1 MRFPIPSRLSKSLR
15 SFASRYRHNSH
26 AVLGLGIFVF
36 TLLVSIFAPQIS
48 TFDPEKIDIP
58 KRLLPP
64 DGTHFLG
71 TDKLGRDI
79 FSRMVWG
86 TRVSMLIG
94 FIASGLATLI
104 GLTIGVVAGYFGGRT
119 DWILMRFVDMILSI
133 PTFFLVLLASSLF
146 GSNIYSVMV
155 FIGLTL
161 WPSIARI
168 IRGMFLSF
176 KERPFVD
183 AATASGAKDFHISV
197 IEILPNAIYPAIV
210 QFSFLVG
217 TAILI
222 EAGLSFLGLGD
233 PNVISWGWMLNDAL
247 QTINIAWWSSTFPG
261 LAITLVIISFNMIG
275 DGLNDALNPK
285 LKEG

>member
-1 MRFPIPSRLSKSLR
+1 MSSKIILRIFKKVR
-15 SFASRYRHNSH
+15 SFGGRYRHNRH
-26 AVLGLGIFVF
+26 AVIGLGIFLL
-36 TLLVSIFAPQIS
+36 TLTVAIFAPQIS
-48 TFDPEKIDIP
+48 PFNPEKIDIP
-58 KRLLPP
+58 NRLLPP
-64 DGTHFLG
+64 SDTYFLG
-71 TDKLGRDI
+71 TDKLGRDV
-79 FSRMVWG
+79 FSRLVWG

-94 FIASGLATLI
+94 FIASGVATLI
-104 GLTIGVVAGYFGGRT
+104 GITIGVISGYFGGKT
-119 DWILMRFVDMILSI
+119 DWILMRFVDMVLSI
-133 PTFFLVLLASSLF
+133 PTFFLVLLAASLF

-261 LAITLVIISFNMIG
+261 IAITTVIISFNMIG

>member
-1 MRFPIPSRLSKSLR
+1 MSSPIPSRLSKSLR

-247 QTINIAWWSSTFPG
+247 QTINTAWWSSTFPG

>member
-1 MRFPIPSRLSKSLR
+1 MSSSVSSRLLKSLK

-26 AVLGLGIFVF
+26 AVLGLGIFLF
-36 TLLVSIFAPQIS
+36 TLLVSIFASQIA
-48 TFDPEKIDIP
+48 TFDPEKVDIP
-58 KRLLPP
+58 RRLLPP
-64 DGTHFLG
+64 DTTYLLG

-104 GLTIGVVAGYFGGRT
+104 GITIGVVAGYFGGRT
-119 DWILMRFVDMILSI
+119 DWLLMRFVDMILSI

-247 QTINIAWWSSTFPG
+247 QTINTAWWSSTFPG